1 MMRHGQLGVLKWVT
15 VVGSL
20 LGCAGASPR
29 SDPPRPQTTG
39 DKLFAE
45 RSRTTVRP
53 GIDVLLSDSMALV
66 RGKRVGL
73 VTNMAAVDA
82 YGTSDIDRLRTA
94 DLHLVA
100 LFAPE
105 HGLTVTAAPGERVAS
120 GVDRATNIPIYSLY
134 GQRVAPAPEMLR
146 GLDLVLV
153 DLPDVGSRYFTYLAT
168 TVEVMQAAGALG
180 IPVLVLDRPNPIGGA
195 IQGNVLDTAFRSMV
209 GRLAVPMRH
218 GLTLGEEARLARA
231 DLAIG
236 VSLAVVP
243 ASGWR
248 RDQLF
253 DATGLP
259 FRAPS
264 PNLQD
269 VEALFHYP
277 GLCLFEGTAL
287 SVGRGSMAPFHQVGA
302 PWLDTTAVL
311 ARIRAANLAGVA
323 FHGVTFTPHQ
333 AGDGKFND
341 TPVVGI
347 RLVVTDA
354 RRYDP
359 IETTVFLLTAIRSVH
374 PDRIA
379 IGGSF
384 DRLAG
389 GPTLRLALLRG
400 DSPSDIV
407 SRWQPAIERYRDRV
421 KPFLLYR

>member
-1 MMRHGQLGVLKWVT
+1 MTGHGRLGILKWV
-15 VVGSL
+15 VLAGVLAS
-20 LGCAGASPR
+20 CAGASASPGPIAA
-29 SDPPRPQTTG
+29 S
-39 DKLFAE
+39 A
-45 RSRTTVRP
+45 TVRP
-53 GIDVLLSDSMALV
+53 GIDVLLSDSLALV

-82 YGTSDIDRLRTA
+82 RGVSDIARLRAA

-120 GVDRATNIPIYSLY
+120 GVDSATNIPIYSLY
-134 GQRVAPAPEMLR
+134 GRTVAPTPEMLR
-146 GLDLVLV
+146 GLDVVLV
-153 DLPDVGSRYFTYLAT
+153 DLPDVGARYYTYLAT
-168 TVEVMQAAGALG
+168 TVEVMKAAGVLH
-180 IPVLVLDRPNPIGGA
+180 IPVIVLDRPNPIGGA
-195 IQGNVLDTAFRSMV
+195 MQGNILDTAFASSV

-218 GLTLGEEARLARA
+218 GLTLAEEARLARA
-231 DLAIG
+231 DLGIA
-236 VSLAVVP
+236 VSLGVVP
-243 ASGWR
+243 VSGWR

-287 SVGRGSMAPFHQVGA
+287 SVGRGSDAPFKQVGA
-302 PWLDTTAVL
+302 PWLDTTAAL
-311 ARIRAANLAGVA
+311 AIVRTKRLPGVK
-323 FHGVTFTPHQ
+323 FVGVTFTPHQ
-333 AGDGKFND
+333 SGDGKFNEV
-341 TPVVGI
+341 PLSGI
-347 RLVVTDA
+347 RLVMTDPQ
-354 RRYDP
+354 RYDP
-359 IETTVFLLTAIRSVH
+359 TAAAVHLLAAIQSVH

-389 GPTLRLALLRG
+389 GHPCGWHCSVATPRRRSWPPG
-400 DSPSDIV
+400 
-407 SRWQPAIERYRDRV
+407 SRA
-421 KPFLLYR
+421 